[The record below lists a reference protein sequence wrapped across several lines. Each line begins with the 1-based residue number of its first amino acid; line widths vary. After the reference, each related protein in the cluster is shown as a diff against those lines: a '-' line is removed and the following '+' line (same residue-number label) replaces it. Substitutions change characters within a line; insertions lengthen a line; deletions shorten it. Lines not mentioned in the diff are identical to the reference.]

1 MIKPLSDRVVLV
13 KLELEKRTASGIV
26 LGDASKEKPHL
37 GKVVAV
43 GPGKIE
49 QGVHVPLDIKEGDK
63 VIYKPYAPT
72 EVKLNGKEYLIV
84 EAKDILAIIE
94 GEV

>member
-1 MIKPLSDRVVLV
+1 MIKPLSDRVVLI
-13 KLELEKRTASGIV
+13 KIEHEKKTASGIV

-43 GPGKIE
+43 GPGRIE
-49 QGVHVPLDIKEGDK
+49 KGVHVPLEIKEGDK

-72 EVKLNGKEYLIV
+72 EVKLDGQEYLIV

-94 GEV
+94 GEK